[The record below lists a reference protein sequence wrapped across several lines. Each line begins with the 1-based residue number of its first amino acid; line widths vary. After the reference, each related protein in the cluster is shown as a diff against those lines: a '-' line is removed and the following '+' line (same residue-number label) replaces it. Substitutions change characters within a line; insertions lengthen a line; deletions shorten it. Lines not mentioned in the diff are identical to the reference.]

1 MRYGHEVITRCQSS
15 DAAVSL
21 PDSLDDDPNTD
32 NDHLNTD
39 DHLNAFCRDSNAYL
53 PGAASGTLSG
63 LRFAAKDI
71 FDVAGQVTGGGN
83 PDWKATHDRAE
94 DTAWAVQVLVDAGA
108 TMVGKTHTDE
118 LTRGLFGEN
127 AHYRTPI
134 NPRAPGR
141 VPGGSSSGSAAAVAG
156 GLVDFALGSDTGGS
170 VRVPA
175 SFCGLFGMRP
185 THGRISLDG
194 VLVSA
199 PDYDTVG
206 WFARD
211 AALFSRV
218 GEILLQTR
226 IATPPAPERVVIAD
240 DAFETADDKVASV
253 LRPLADTVAGMVADC
268 SRVRLAPS
276 ETADWPWQ
284 QGVLAGRQ
292 SLASIQEWIDR
303 VNPRFGFEVARRY
316 TDAMAWSDADVL
328 QAQTARKAI
337 CTRMSQ
343 VLTDGVLLCLPTCP
357 APAPETGQTL
367 AERRACR
374 QRILTLTCIAGT
386 TGSPQISLPLAE
398 VNGLPVGLSLIGG
411 RGADELL
418 IGFAE
423 EIAQQLL

>member
-1 MRYGHEVITRCQSS
+1 MNS
-15 DAAVSL
+15 
-21 PDSLDDDPNTD
+21 
-32 NDHLNTD
+32 D
-39 DHLNAFCRDSNAYL
+39 DHLNAFCTDSDAYL
-53 PGAASGTLSG
+53 PGAASGPLSG

-71 FDVAGQVTGGGN
+71 FDVAGHLTGGGN

-94 DTAWAVQVLVDAGA
+94 HTAWAVQVLVNAGA

-127 AHYRTPI
+127 AHYGTPV

-194 VLVSA
+194 VLISA

-218 GEILLQTR
+218 GEILLQTSIGAPFR
-226 IATPPAPERVVIAD
+226 PERVVIAD
-240 DAFETADDKVASV
+240 DAFEAVDDEVASV
-253 LRPLADTVAGMVADC
+253 LRPLADTVAGMVANPTH
-268 SRVRLAPS
+268 VRLSPS
-276 ETADWPWQ
+276 GTADWPWQ

-292 SLASIQEWIDR
+292 SLASVQEWIDR
-303 VNPRFGFEVARRY
+303 VNPRFGFEVAQRY
-316 TDAMAWSDADVL
+316 TGAMAWSDADVHK
-328 QAQTARKAI
+328 AETARHAI
-337 CTRMSQ
+337 LTRMSE
-343 VLTDGVLLCLPTCP
+343 VLTDGAVLCLPTCP
-357 APAPETGQTL
+357 APAPEMGQSL
-367 AERRACR
+367 GERRTCR
-374 QRILTLTCIAGT
+374 ERILALTCIAGT